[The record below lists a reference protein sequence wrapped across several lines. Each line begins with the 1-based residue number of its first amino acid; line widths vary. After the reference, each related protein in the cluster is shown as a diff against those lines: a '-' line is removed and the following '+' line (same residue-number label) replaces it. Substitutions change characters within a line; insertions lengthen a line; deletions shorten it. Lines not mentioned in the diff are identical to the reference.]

1 MPNWVRSKI
10 TGLSSEQIAPYVSV
24 DSYGNKY
31 IDFNKIIPEPKNCD
45 WYPWRLAHW
54 DTKWNSHDCDLSE
67 HDFYI
72 STAWSCPV
80 NIFRKLSELLQVSF
94 DVIYADEDCGYNTG
108 YLTVDNGE
116 IYYNSTPAGGSIEAC
131 ELYNEAWE
139 SDYPTIMDKN
149 GNWKLD
155 WGDDDETDE

>member
-10 TGLSSEQIAPYVSV
+10 IGLSLDDIRPYISKYE
-24 DSYGNKY
+24 DSGEEYL
-31 IDFNKIIPEPKNCD
+31 DFDKIISEPKNCD

-67 HDFYI
+67 SGLYI

-94 DVIYADEDCGYNTG
+94 DVVYADEDCGYNTG
-108 YLTVDNGE
+108 DLTADNGE
-116 IYYNSTPAGGSIEAC
+116 VYYNSTPAGGSKEAY

-139 SDYPTIMDKN
+139 SDCPIVMEN
-149 GNWKLD
+149 GEWKLD
-155 WGDDDETDE
+155 